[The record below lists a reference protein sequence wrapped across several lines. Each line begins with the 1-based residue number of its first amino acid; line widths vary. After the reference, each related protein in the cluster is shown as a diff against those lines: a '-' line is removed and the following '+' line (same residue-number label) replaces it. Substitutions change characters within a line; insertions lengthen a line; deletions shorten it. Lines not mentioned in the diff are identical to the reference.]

1 MSKIVKFFKE
11 SRQEL
16 SKVVWPT
23 REQVVISTRVV
34 LISVVIFAAI
44 LGLVDY
50 LLLQGLYLLF

>member
-1 MSKIVKFFKE
+1 MGKIVKFFKE

-16 SKVVWPT
+16 SKVVWPSKD
-23 REQVVISTRVV
+23 QVVISTRVV
-34 LISVVIFAAI
+34 LVSVVIFAAV

>member
-1 MSKIVKFFKE
+1 MGKIVSFFKE

-23 REQVVISTRVV
+23 KEQVVISTRIV
-34 LISVVIFAAI
+34 LVSVVIFAAI

-50 LLLQGLYLLF
+50 LLLQGLYLIF

>member
-1 MSKIVKFFKE
+1 MRKIVKFFKE

-23 REQVVISTRVV
+23 REQVGISTKVV
-34 LISVVIFAAI
+34 LVSVIIFAAV

-50 LLLQGLYLLF
+50 LLLQGLYLIF

>member
-16 SKVVWPT
+16 AKVVWPT
-23 REQVVISTRVV
+23 REQVIISTRVV
-34 LISVVIFAAI
+34 LISIIIFAAV

-50 LLLQGLYLLF
+50 LLLQGLYLIF

>member
-1 MSKIVKFFKE
+1 MGKIVSFFKE

-23 REQVVISTRVV
+23 KEQVVISTRVV
-34 LISVVIFAAI
+34 LVSVVIFAAI

-50 LLLQGLYLLF
+50 LLLQGLYLIF